1 MTRTKADSNIVLW
14 IIGALVFLVTG
25 VTLFVRKALK
35 AGRGKELFTSSLY
48 LSCAYLLMWG
58 AKGEITLWW
67 LWLIPSVVFSIY
79 WVILFSKEKITS
91 LEANPNWANRDWWWS
106 LDGWEFEEEVAKIF
120 RLNGYIVEVTKKTG
134 DGGVDLIMWNN
145 DTKIAVQCKHYKS
158 PIPVTFARELN
169 GVKDDIGA
177 QELIIVASSGATAQC
192 YDFLGNKP
200 YFKILDLE
208 DMIRFGLRPTCHRL

>member
-1 MTRTKADSNIVLW
+1 MTRTKTDSNIALW

-48 LSCAYLLMWG
+48 LSCTYLLMWG

-134 DGGVDLIMWNN
+134 DGGVDLIMWK
-145 DTKIAVQCKHYKS
+145 DSKKIAVQCKHYKA

-169 GVKDDIGA
+169 GVKDDIKA
-177 QELIIVASSGATAQC
+177 DELIIVASNGATAQC
-192 YDFLGNKP
+192 YNFIGNKP

-208 DMIRFGLRPTCHRL
+208 DMIRFGLRPISHKP